1 MCGPRRNV
9 AACVHEC
16 SYCVRVSMCVL
27 KRVLCACVFSFLLVT
42 LFSAVKYTIMF
53 YITSFFHNLHASLP
67 PHTSLAIRISALPHF
82 SRVPPSHLAKWSFLS
97 LTLLLP
103 CIIHAF
109 PFSSRTCFT
118 LFFFWG
124 GEGSWLIMNCFLLF
138 FVFFGLIATFLYF
151 FSISF
156 WFSTGPFWS
165 FLAVDIFII
174 VFPLPLLPIFSIFCS
189 VIFSNY

>member
-118 LFFFWG
+118 LFFFLRG
-124 GEGSWLIMNCFLLF
+124 GRGPGLLWIVFCCFLYSLVWLLHFYIFFQFHFGSPLVLF
-138 FVFFGLIATFLYF
+138 
-151 FSISF
+151 
-156 WFSTGPFWS
+156 GPY
-165 FLAVDIFII
+165 
-174 VFPLPLLPIFSIFCS
+174 LPLIFS
-189 VIFSNY
+189 